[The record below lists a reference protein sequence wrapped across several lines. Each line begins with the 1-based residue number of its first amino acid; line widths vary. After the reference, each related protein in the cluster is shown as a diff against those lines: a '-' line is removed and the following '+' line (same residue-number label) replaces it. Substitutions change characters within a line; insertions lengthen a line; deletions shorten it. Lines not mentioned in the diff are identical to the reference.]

1 MKKQQYSLITKK
13 YAKNIW
19 RKYIKAIEEYRLFS
33 DGDRIYVPE
42 DKTVAGRLTEI
53 LLQMTAEFKMYNIK
67 IITEFENEEQPAVGD
82 IVVKAQKHNCSK
94 IALPQY
100 FQDIMDNTL
109 WEMLYNGRIHSML
122 PKEKQEDVMIIRPLY
137 LIHRE
142 DIDAWADEAGIEL
155 QQQEKSGDKA
165 AQLAYIRRIIK
176 QLSDNN
182 EAIENNVF
190 GSVTNVDADMLMGYN
205 LNDEHHEFLE
215 WY

>member
-33 DGDRIYVPE
+33 DGDRIYVPK
-42 DKTVAGRLTEI
+42 DSTAAGQLMKM
-53 LLQMTAEFKMYNIK
+53 LLQMTAEFKMY
-67 IITEFENEEQPAVGD
+67 D
-82 IVVKAQKHNCSK
+82 IVIVEENYNK
-94 IALPQY
+94 IAQAQD

-109 WEMLYNGRIHSML
+109 WELLYNGRIHSML
-122 PKEKQEDVMIIRPLY
+122 PKENQEEIVLIRPLY
-137 LIHRE
+137 LIRRE
-142 DIDAWADEAGIEL
+142 NIEEWAGEAGIEV
-155 QQQEKSGDKA
+155 QGTEINDDKTK
-165 AQLAYIRRIIK
+165 QLLYIRQLIK

-205 LNDEHHEFLE
+205 LNNEHHEFLE